1 MSFIVIIPARFGSTR
16 FPGKP
21 LALIQGKPMIQHVY
35 ERSLLAGAQDVIV
48 ATDDKRIGEVVKS
61 LSGKVCYTAS
71 EHESGTERI
80 AEVLNKKGIH
90 NDTVVV
96 NVQGDEPFIPP
107 QNITQVANNLLVAST
122 NNANIQ
128 MATLCFPVSVKSE
141 LDNPNVVKVTFAK
154 NGKALCFSRAP
165 IPYDRNWVQNTQV
178 MQENAYYRHVGI
190 YAYKAA
196 FIHQYIKLA
205 PSHYEKIESLEQLRV
220 LYHGFDIHV
229 AIAHQT
235 PPHGVDTPE
244 DLDRLNGHGKAL

>member
-1 MSFIVIIPARFGSTR
+1 MSFIVVIPARFGSTR

-48 ATDDKRIGEVVKS
+48 ATDDKRIGEVVNS
-61 LSGKVCYTAS
+61 FSGKVCYTAS
-71 EHESGTERI
+71 QHESGTERI
-80 AEVLNKKGIH
+80 AEVLSKEGIH
-90 NDTVVV
+90 NDTIVV

-107 QNITQVANNLLVAST
+107 QNITQVANNLMAAST
-122 NNANIQ
+122 NNVNMQ
-128 MATLCFPVSVKSE
+128 MATLCFPICAKSE
-141 LDNPNVVKVTFAK
+141 LDNPNVVKVTFAE
-154 NGKALCFSRAP
+154 NGKALYFSRAP
-165 IPYDRNWVQNTQV
+165 IPYDRKWVQNTQV
-178 MQENAYYRHVGI
+178 MQENAYFRHVGI

-196 FIHQYIKLA
+196 FIHQYIQLA

-229 AIAHQT
+229 AIAQQT

-244 DLDRLNGHGKAL
+244 DLDRLNGYGNAL